1 MRNSTAK
8 KILVLPSWYATKEA
22 PTSGSFFHEQSLL
35 MDGETWNMQ
44 VITMEKEWISKKRY
58 FYNRVLPSIVNIKVE
73 DQYLTP
79 PAGKTI
85 FYPFCKFVSDKENLT
100 SEISAL
106 IGYFNLNPHETP
118 SIIHAHSVFKG
129 GILAY
134 YLAQHL
140 GIPYIITEHL
150 NPFLLHNYSPFWR
163 TAIIKAFE
171 SAHSVLAVSEHQRQQ
186 ILMHSI
192 KCNPISVGNLVDD
205 ERFII
210 GSQPPAN
217 KENISF
223 LVVTFYPNFVKDMD
237 TFFEALALLKEAS
250 KLDGNRFTIIGGGEL
265 SGEYKENFYT
275 HKIATLGL
283 EKYVTIIPK
292 ANRAEMA
299 TYMQDADCLIS
310 TSIAETFGVAICEA
324 MLCGKPVITTLNGGV
339 NDYATNINSV
349 RIPIKDPNALVNAI
363 IAFRDE
369 ENRFEP
375 NLIRASIAEKY
386 GRVAFWS
393 RINNIY
399 QSVLS

>member
-1 MRNSTAK
+1 MKNVL
-8 KILVLPSWYATKEA
+8 ILPSWYATKDA

-35 MDGETWNMQ
+35 MDGETWNVQ
-44 VITMEKEWISKKRY
+44 VITMEKEWISKRRY
-58 FYNRVLPSIVNIKVE
+58 LYNRFLSSNINISIE
-73 DQYLTP
+73 EQYLTP
-79 PAGKTI
+79 PSGKTI
-85 FYPFCKFVSDKENLT
+85 FYPFCKFVSDKENLS
-100 SEISAL
+100 SEINAL
-106 IGYFNLNPHETP
+106 IRYYKDHPQETP
-118 SIIHAHSVFKG
+118 SIIHAHSVLKG
-129 GILAY
+129 GILAH
-134 YLAQHL
+134 YLANYL

-150 NPFLLHNYSPFWR
+150 NPFLLHNYTAFWK
-163 TAIIKAFE
+163 TEIIKAFE

-210 GSQPPAN
+210 SSQPP
-217 KENISF
+217 ISKTNAHF
-223 LVVTFYPNFVKDMD
+223 LVVTFYPNFIKDMD

-250 KLDGNRFTIIGGGEL
+250 QLDGNKFTIIGGGEL

-283 EKYVTIIPK
+283 EKYVTVIPK
-292 ANRAEMA
+292 ANRAEMT
-299 TYMQDADCLIS
+299 TYMQEADCLIS

-339 NDYATNINSV
+339 NDYATNINSIK
-349 RIPIKDPNALVNAI
+349 IPIKDPNALVSAVI
-363 IAFRDE
+363 SFRDE
-369 ENRFEP
+369 KNRFDP

-386 GRVAFWS
+386 GRAAFWS